1 MRALRI
7 LLAAALV
14 AFLVACGGDDTET
27 TEPLP
32 KGDATVTAKN
42 LAFSPATIRFS
53 APGTYTIVFQNR
65 DKGIVHDLH
74 VTDAPG
80 SPRTALKAG
89 RSVATVR
96 VHFPKAGTYHFKCDP
111 HSSMKGTIVVG

>member
-1 MRALRI
+1 MRPLRI
-7 LLAAALV
+7 LLVALLV
-14 AFLVACGGDDTET
+14 SFLVACGGDDTET

-32 KGDATVTAKN
+32 KGDVTITAKN
-42 LAFSPATIRFS
+42 LSFSPKTVRFD
-53 APGTYTIVFQNR
+53 APGTYTIVFENR

-80 SPRTALKAG
+80 SPKTALKAG

-96 VHFPKAGTYHFKCDP
+96 VTFPKAGTYHFRCDP